1 MFCFEMTYVDIMYLS
16 ITFILDITRSFIKYR
31 FMFVINLL
39 PLDCLAPSLQITYL
53 FCHFATSWL
62 GLPKGVHNGDWKARG
77 GGRDMLHFSVSFLYL
92 TAFLY
97 QFFFTSL
104 GLICFSSSYW
114 CQCRVFHNI
123 LQRLTSEATISANQ
137 KNQMMNQVVGTI
149 TLRQYIG
156 QYLFL
161 QKN

>member
-1 MFCFEMTYVDIMYLS
+1 MYLS
-16 ITFILDITRSFIKYR
+16 IIFILDVTRSFIKYC
-31 FMFVINLL
+31 FMYVINLL
-39 PLDCLAPSLQITYL
+39 PLDCLTHLLCRFAP
-53 FCHFATSWL
+53 SWL
-62 GLPKGVHNGDWKARG
+62 GLPKGVHDGDWKARG
-77 GGRDMLHFSVSFLYL
+77 GERDMHFPVSFLYL
-92 TAFLY
+92 IAFLN

-104 GLICFSSSYW
+104 GLICFSSSNW
-114 CQCRVFHNI
+114 CQCRVYHNI

-149 TLRQYIG
+149 TLRQYIR